1 MPHATTTD
9 TRTRRAFTLVEL
21 MVVIGIIALILAI
34 ALPALGGARASA
46 KQLLALSN
54 VSQTQKM
61 FEQYATDH
69 GRYPFR
75 AAGDQPAGLD
85 EPADPDAITFR
96 WWPEG
101 AVIIATTDHFE
112 QENLWYP
119 IVAPLEDWPT
129 LAEVW
134 VSPGKDT
141 HLPTLEELLDGFDVD
156 LTQIFSISYSN
167 SFVARPNLWTP
178 DRGDTVDRVAEL
190 RPTRPAEV
198 RSPAAKVML
207 WDHDL
212 AYITDE
218 VEEVGGHKKA
228 MTPMAFADGHADAL
242 DPTEASEGVPNPLRG
257 GDSRTLHNTREGVH
271 GFDYN

>member
-1 MPHATTTD
+1 MAR
-9 TRTRRAFTLVEL
+9 RTGRSAFTLIEL

-34 ALPALGGARASA
+34 ALPALGGARTSA

-54 VSQTQKM
+54 VAQTQKM
-61 FEQYATDH
+61 FEQYASDH

-85 EPADPDAITFR
+85 EPSDPNAITFR

-101 AVIIATTDHFE
+101 RVVIATTEHFE

-119 IVAPLEDWPT
+119 MVAPLEDWPT

-134 VSPGKDT
+134 ISPGKDAR
-141 HLPTLEELLDGFDVD
+141 LPTLEELLDGYEVD
-156 LTQIFSISYSN
+156 LTEIFSIVYSN

-178 DRGDTVDRVAEL
+178 DRGDTVDRLAEL

-198 RSPAAKVML
+198 RSPAGKVML
-207 WDHDL
+207 WDQDV

-218 VEEVGGHKKA
+218 IEEIDGHKTIR
-228 MTPMAFADGHADAL
+228 TPIAFADGHADVK

-257 GDSRTLHNTREGVH
+257 GFNMKLHNTREGVY
-271 GFDYN
+271 GIDYAN